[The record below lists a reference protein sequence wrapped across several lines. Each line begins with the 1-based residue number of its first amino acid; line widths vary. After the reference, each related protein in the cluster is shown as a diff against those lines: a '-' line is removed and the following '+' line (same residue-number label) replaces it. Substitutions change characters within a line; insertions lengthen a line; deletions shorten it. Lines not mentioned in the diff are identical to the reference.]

1 MRTEDKRRMIKTGG
15 PNSCDCTANDGCIV
29 NILSQVHNT
38 HKCNEKLSLAMTKA
52 GQEMYEAK
60 LWVGL
65 GPGLVDDL
73 VTRLHCG

>member
-1 MRTEDKRRMIKTGG
+1 M
-15 PNSCDCTANDGCIV
+15 

-52 GQEMYEAK
+52 GQEMYEAT

-73 VTRLHCG
+73 ATRLHCG

>member
-1 MRTEDKRRMIKTGG
+1 M
-15 PNSCDCTANDGCIV
+15 

-38 HKCNEKLSLAMTKA
+38 HKCNEKLSLAMVQVAKA
-52 GQEMYEAK
+52 GQEMYEST